1 MAFTWSERRINWYLD
16 ASGQCDFHQRLAREI
31 LPFLRA
37 EDRVCDMGCGL
48 GRLDLE
54 LAPHVAEITCVDT
67 DAAVLERLAADAAA
81 RGIRNLRVR
90 QCDAGQLQGQFDVV
104 VMAFFGTPPSLMF
117 SCLAR
122 TRRKLI
128 RVMSISRGPAA
139 ASVSQ
144 AGGLQRETAE
154 DVSRV
159 LETAGYPFALR
170 RCTLSFGQ
178 PLASVEDAAA
188 FVRVSAPESTG
199 QTVRSFLRN
208 HLVPGRSSQ
217 FPWELPKEKELG
229 IFVVDAAGKTGG
241 SL

>member
-31 LPFLRA
+31 LPFLRT

-122 TRRKLI
+122 ARRKLI

-144 AGGLQRETAE
+144 A
-154 DVSRV
+154 

-199 QTVRSFLRN
+199 QTVRSFLRD

-229 IFVVDAAGKTGG
+229 IFVVDAAGKAAGR
-241 SL
+241 L

>member
-1 MAFTWSERRINWYLD
+1 
-16 ASGQCDFHQRLAREI
+16 
-31 LPFLRA
+31 
-37 EDRVCDMGCGL
+37 
-48 GRLDLE
+48 
-54 LAPHVAEITCVDT
+54 
-67 DAAVLERLAADAAA
+67 
-81 RGIRNLRVR
+81 
-90 QCDAGQLQGQFDVV
+90 
-104 VMAFFGTPPSLMF
+104 MF

-122 TRRKLI
+122 ARRKLI

-154 DVSRV
+154 DVSQA

-188 FVRVSAPESTG
+188 FVRVSAAESTG

-217 FPWELPKEKELG
+217 FPWELPKEKEAETTLEWPHVFAKLPFDHN
-229 IFVVDAAGKTGG
+229 IFLERFGANHCHAVYGDHVEELKMICRMLDIDVEMYG
-241 SL
+241 